1 MTIEMK
7 WDPKNVELTGY
18 IRSTD
23 EVSTSHFIQ
32 QVRRYRDNDFHRDC
46 MQYESEF
53 ALISI
58 GDGFVEQDKDEIIVS
73 SVNVWNTESKPST
86 NAVVR
91 EEHELVRHTRYSQI
105 SPELISHLF
114 GVGIPKS
121 KEMIQKT
128 TQRGLCQSIHPLT
141 RTYIVDQLDPHINE
155 LAGKWTLDHLESRVK
170 SINGNLGAFVFITGN
185 VLKHTPKLANIRLR
199 MLINCN
205 DYLLMSAYQLN

>member
-1 MTIEMK
+1 MTDEME
-7 WDPKNVELTGY
+7 WDPKNVELTGS

-23 EVSTSHFIQ
+23 EVSTACFIQ
-32 QVRRYRDNDFHRDC
+32 KVKPDRDNDLHRDC
-46 MQYESEF
+46 MQYKSDF
-53 ALISI
+53 ILTSISN
-58 GDGFVEQDKDEIIVS
+58 GFVEQDMAERTLFS
-73 SVNVWNTESKPST
+73 ANVWKTASKPPR
-86 NAVVR
+86 NVVVI
-91 EEHELVRHTRYSQI
+91 EAQELVIYTTHSKIT
-105 SPELISHLF
+105 PELISHLF

-170 SINGNLGAFVFITGN
+170 SIHGNLGAFVFITGN

>member
-23 EVSTSHFIQ
+23 EFSTSNFIQ
-32 QVRRYRDNDFHRDC
+32 KVGSYRDNDFHRDC
-46 MQYESEF
+46 MQYESDF

-58 GDGFVEQDKDEIIVS
+58 GDGFVEQDMDEIIVS

-121 KEMIQKT
+121 KEMLQKN
-128 TQRGLCQSIHPLT
+128 TQNGLCQAIHPLT
-141 RTYIVDQLDPHINE
+141 RRYRVDHLDPHRNE

-170 SINGNLGAFVFITGN
+170 SICGNAGAFVFTN
-185 VLKHTPKLANIRLR
+185 VNFVEA
-199 MLINCN
+199 
-205 DYLLMSAYQLN
+205 